1 MTKRKPKKEKE
12 KENFIQFTKREKE
25 RGKGVLRPF
34 FRAVF
39 PDHRAQPPLLLH
51 PFFYI
56 KEEKKPLSS
65 RRVKRLFSNLLA
77 DIGFITSL
85 SFVST
90 PLHATPTW
98 FLALF
103 THLHC
108 RRPLI
113 ATWKNRLSSAV

>member
-1 MTKRKPKKEKE
+1 MTKEKPKRKFYPVQHRKTE
-12 KENFIQFTKREKE
+12 REKS
-25 RGKGVLRPF
+25 VLRPF

-39 PDHRAQPPLLLH
+39 PDHGAQPPLLLR

-56 KEEKKPLSS
+56 KEEKKKPLSS

-85 SFVST
+85 SSVST
-90 PLHATPTW
+90 PLQRW

-113 ATWKNRLSSAV
+113 AAGGKTVASPRPCNGV

>member
-1 MTKRKPKKEKE
+1 MTKRKPKKRKKKKILSREK
-12 KENFIQFTKREKE
+12 EKE

-90 PLHATPTW
+90 PLHFTPTW